1 MQKNVL
7 RGILIILLLCTFY
20 IIFGFSSQDGEK
32 SGGISERI
40 TDFIL
45 EKSSKYNSLEQ
56 TKKEKVSKRTERII
70 RKIAHFSIY
79 TLVGFLLMALL
90 STYENIKRKNQIC
103 LSTIIGILYAISDEI
118 HQNFTPG
125 RGPKITDVFIDSLGV
140 FFGITI
146 ILLILEIL
154 TEKRENVIKCRIVIF
169 NML

>member
-7 RGILIILLLCTFY
+7 RGILIVLLLCTFY

-32 SGGISERI
+32 SGGISKRI

-45 EKSSKYNSLEQ
+45 EKSSKYNSLEISE
-56 TKKEKVSKRTERII
+56 KKQVNKRTERVI

-90 STYENIKRKNQIC
+90 STYENIKRKNQIYI
-103 LSTIIGILYAISDEI
+103 STMLGISYAISDEI
-118 HQNFTPG
+118 HQSFTPG

-140 FFGITI
+140 FFGII
-146 ILLILEIL
+146 VILLIVEII
-154 TEKRENVIKCRIVIF
+154 NIKNKKCQK
-169 NML
+169 MS

>member
-32 SGGISERI
+32 SGGISKRI

-45 EKSSKYNSLEQ
+45 EKSSKYNSLEISE
-56 TKKEKVSKRTERII
+56 KEQVNKRTERVI

-90 STYENIKRKNQIC
+90 STYENIKRKNQIYI
-103 LSTIIGILYAISDEI
+103 STILGILYAISDEI
-118 HQNFTPG
+118 HQSFTPG
-125 RGPKITDVFIDSLGV
+125 RGPKITDVFIDSFGIL
-140 FFGITI
+140 FGITV
-146 ILLILEIL
+146 ILLILEIINR
-154 TEKRENVIKCRIVIF
+154 KNKKCHK
-169 NML
+169 MS

>member
-7 RGILIILLLCTFY
+7 RGILIVLLLCTFY

-32 SGGISERI
+32 SGGISKRI

-45 EKSSKYNSLEQ
+45 EKSSKYNSLEISE
-56 TKKEKVSKRTERII
+56 KKQVNKRTERVI

-90 STYENIKRKNQIC
+90 STYENIKRKNQIYI
-103 LSTIIGILYAISDEI
+103 STMLGISYAISDEI
-118 HQNFTPG
+118 HQSFTPG

-140 FFGITI
+140 FFGII
-146 ILLILEIL
+146 VILLIVEI
-154 TEKRENVIKCRIVIF
+154 IKKKKKKCQK
-169 NML
+169 MS

>member
-32 SGGISERI
+32 SGGISKRI

-45 EKSSKYNSLEQ
+45 EKSSKYNSLEMSE
-56 TKKEKVSKRTERII
+56 KEQVNKRTERII

-79 TLVGFLLMALL
+79 TLVGFLLMALF

-103 LSTIIGILYAISDEI
+103 ISAILGILYAISDEI
-118 HQNFTPG
+118 HQSFTPG

-140 FFGITI
+140 FFGITV
-146 ILLILEIL
+146 ILLILE
-154 TEKRENVIKCRIVIF
+154 VINRKNKKCHK
-169 NML
+169 MS

>member
-7 RGILIILLLCTFY
+7 RGILIVLLLCTFY

-32 SGGISERI
+32 SGGISKRI

-45 EKSSKYNSLEQ
+45 EKSSKYNSLEMSE
-56 TKKEKVSKRTERII
+56 KEQVNKRTERII

-79 TLVGFLLMALL
+79 TLVGFLLMALF

-103 LSTIIGILYAISDEI
+103 ISAILGILYAISDEI
-118 HQNFTPG
+118 HQSFTPG

-140 FFGITI
+140 FFGITV
-146 ILLILEIL
+146 ILLILE
-154 TEKRENVIKCRIVIF
+154 VINRKNKKCHK
-169 NML
+169 MS

>member
-32 SGGISERI
+32 SGGISKKI
-40 TDFIL
+40 TGFIL

-56 TKKEKVSKRTERII
+56 MKKEEVSKRTERII

-79 TLVGFLLMALL
+79 TLVGFLLMALF
-90 STYENIKRKNQIC
+90 STYESIKRKYQIYI
-103 LSTIIGILYAISDEI
+103 SAIIGILYAISDEI
-118 HQNFTPG
+118 HQSFTPG

-140 FFGITI
+140 FFGMAV
-146 ILLILEIL
+146 ILLIVEIINR
-154 TEKRENVIKCRIVIF
+154 KNKKCHKVS
-169 NML
+169 

>member
-7 RGILIILLLCTFY
+7 RGILIVLLLCTFY

-32 SGGISERI
+32 SGGISKRI

-45 EKSSKYNSLEQ
+45 EKSSKYNSLEISE
-56 TKKEKVSKRTERII
+56 KEQVNKRTERVI

-90 STYENIKRKNQIC
+90 STYENIKRKNQIYI
-103 LSTIIGILYAISDEI
+103 STMLGISYAISDEI
-118 HQNFTPG
+118 HQSFTPR

-140 FFGITI
+140 FFGII
-146 ILLILEIL
+146 VILLIVEII
-154 TEKRENVIKCRIVIF
+154 NIKNKKCQK
-169 NML
+169 MS